1 MSQTFAQA
9 QPPTRQSLL
18 TNAASTQGHI
28 HDVPESRDCHTGE
41 IAKRVDQTQQKL
53 PWYDVAVPSRYWR
66 TPMLLAISVEAL
78 ETCTRKVATTFMR
91 LPSHC
96 VGTDRI
102 GVSAMHQRGTD
113 S

>member
-1 MSQTFAQA
+1 
-9 QPPTRQSLL
+9 
-18 TNAASTQGHI
+18 
-28 HDVPESRDCHTGE
+28 
-41 IAKRVDQTQQKL
+41 
-53 PWYDVAVPSRYWR
+53 
-66 TPMLLAISVEAL
+66 MLLAISVEAL